1 MLTKGCVPRKT
12 APSIAPGATGDDRGS
27 ARRAM
32 KALVIGGTGLISGG
46 VVKHLLARGAEVHVY
61 SRRQHGTEARAAG
74 ERDTRDTGGPFVRFI
89 RGDRSDARAFVAA
102 FASSRYD
109 VVIDMICFSPADATA
124 TVAAFGG
131 RCEQLQFCSTV
142 CTYGV
147 DVPPRVLID
156 ETCPQTPPTLYGQ
169 NKVLCERIFERAH
182 ADRAF
187 KSTIIRPSQTY
198 GPGGT
203 IIDQLE
209 IDGGTTWDRIV
220 KGQPVLCTGDGLGLW
235 QATHRDDV
243 GELFAYAALNPATYG
258 EAYNAT
264 RERVFTWRD
273 YYREAA
279 RALDRPA
286 KLVFVP
292 AAWLLSAATCDRF
305 GLLRDVTR
313 FHGAYSSAKARAHVP
328 EFRATVDFE
337 RGARE
342 TFGELRRRGAW
353 RDSAAD
359 LEYERLVNAALA
371 FGFPVEEA

>member
-1 MLTKGCVPRKT
+1 
-12 APSIAPGATGDDRGS
+12 
-27 ARRAM
+27 M
-32 KALVIGGTGLISGG
+32 KALVVGGTGLISGG

-61 SRRQHGTEARAAG
+61 CRRPRASEAQAAD
-74 ERDTRDTGGPFVRFI
+74 EGGDRPLRFI
-89 RGDRSDARAFVAA
+89 RGDRSDAGAFVAA
-102 FASSRYD
+102 FAASRYD
-109 VVIDMICFSPADATA
+109 VVVDMICFSPADANA

-147 DVPPRVLID
+147 DVPPHVLVD
-156 ETCPQTPPTLYGQ
+156 ETCPQTPPTTYGQ
-169 NKVLCERIFERAH
+169 NKVLCERVFERAH

-187 KSTIIRPSQTY
+187 QATIVRPSQTY

-203 IIDQLE
+203 LIDQLE
-209 IDGGTTWDRIV
+209 VDGGTTWDRIV
-220 KGQPVLCTGDGLGLW
+220 KGLPVLCTGDGLGLW

-243 GELFAYAALNPATYG
+243 GELFAYAALNPVTYG

-264 RERVFTWRD
+264 RERVFSWRD

-292 AAWLLSAATCDRF
+292 AAWLLSAAPRERF

-328 EFRATVDFE
+328 EFRATVEFE

-342 TFGELRRRGAW
+342 TFGDLRRRGAW

-359 LEYERLVNAALA
+359 VEYDRLVNAALA